1 MKVAVIN
8 GSPRGSKGYTSQILE
23 PLIEGMRNAK
33 AEVTLLYASKLKIKP
48 CIGEFHCWYK
58 KPVECILKDD
68 MQAVYELLTD
78 SDILILATP
87 MYIPLPGDM
96 QNLIN
101 RLCPLFEPILE
112 NRNGRT
118 RAKFHDHV
126 RIKKI
131 ILVATGGWW
140 ELGNLDIL
148 KRIVEELAANANVE
162 FGGAI
167 LRPHAFIMD
176 SYPDNKKIIISALRE
191 SGYQLIKEGKIS
203 PDKLKLISK
212 PLISFED
219 YLKKETNHYL
229 RVKKS
234 QKAQQIDSN
243 FT

>member
-8 GSPRGSKGYTSQILE
+8 GSPKKSKGYTSKILE
-23 PLIEGMRNAK
+23 PLIEGMREAT
-33 AEVTLLYASKLKIKP
+33 AEVNLLYASKLKIKP
-48 CIGEFHCWYK
+48 CNGEFHCWYK
-58 KPVECILKDD
+58 KPGECILKDD
-68 MQAVYELLTD
+68 MQSILKLLTD

-140 ELGNLDIL
+140 ELGNLDTL
-148 KRIVEELAANANVE
+148 KRIVEEIAADSSVE

-176 SYPDNKKIIISALRE
+176 SYPDDKKIIISTLRRA
-191 SGYQLIKEGKIS
+191 GCQLINECKIS
-203 PDKLKLISK
+203 PDKLNLISK

-219 YLKKETNHYL
+219 YLKKETDHYL

-234 QKAQQIDSN
+234 KRQNKL
-243 FT
+243 